1 MTCEAASG
9 PTSPGAPPAKQQTL
23 PGEGWPG
30 PHTGPDTELCSEAG
44 NLGRDTGQEAPPD
57 TTFPHFYYSTD
68 GYGDTRMDNS
78 QVSINK
84 RNGDSRGPVPAQPHI
99 NNETA
104 EPEWRRGSRPHC
116 PGEGTDTNTAGTQT
130 RARGPS
136 PALSHTPLSLRSA

>member
-1 MTCEAASG
+1 MRPPLAPLHLVPHLPDSRHCQGRDGLAHTPG
-9 PTSPGAPPAKQQTL
+9 PTQKYAGSWATWEETQDKKFLLTLLSHIFIIQQ
-23 PGEGWPG
+23 
-30 PHTGPDTELCSEAG
+30 
-44 NLGRDTGQEAPPD
+44 
-57 TTFPHFYYSTD
+57 TD

-84 RNGDSRGPVPAQPHI
+84 RNRDSRGPMPAQPHI

-104 EPEWRRGSRPHC
+104 EPEWRWRRGSRLHC

-136 PALSHTPLSLRSA
+136 PAPSHTPLSL